1 MAMKT
6 SNLAVVGSAKDIVTE
21 EEESNCEWRKFH

>member
-1 MAMKT
+1 MKT
-6 SNLAVVGSAKDIVTE
+6 SKFAAVDGAKDILTE